1 MKKVVSIMSVTVR
14 SSIYKVLLILLGMS
28 FLQLGMFYRTYLKYD
43 YSAQSLSEFNEVP
56 GYEQLGQA
64 FGVSWTLESLVERSK
79 VSIVFMA
86 AFALICLVL
95 FWAEGERKGTHTS
108 YFYDRLTVSNR
119 ERIASL
125 TLYNMT
131 CILLLIFTEVLT
143 VLGMGSIFAYLVPS
157 EYESVQMYFMA
168 FYKSKFLH
176 CLFPMA
182 DIYKWFRNIFLFA
195 ACALEIGT
203 CACRNRKSWSLFLII
218 ALSVFGFVQ
227 EIGNYGAMD
236 IIMIIVAGIYIAVNV
251 SQIWYGGAE
260 DDI

>member
-1 MKKVVSIMSVTVR
+1 MKKIISIMSVTVR

-28 FLQLGMFYRTYLKYD
+28 FLQLGMFYRTYQKSFD
-43 YSAQSLSEFNEVP
+43 
-56 GYEQLGQA
+56 
-64 FGVSWTLESLVERSK
+64 VSWTLESLVEKSK

-131 CILLLIFTEVLT
+131 CILLLIFAEVLT

-218 ALSVFGFVQ
+218 ALTVFGFVQ
-227 EIGNYGAMD
+227 EIGTYGARD
-236 IIMIIVAGIYIAVNV
+236 IIMIKIGRAHV
-251 SQIWYGGAE
+251 
-260 DDI
+260 